1 MDILDLRKWT
11 FSTFDSRPS
20 KMDILDL
27 RKWTFSTFDSR
38 PSKMDILDLRK
49 WTFSTFENGH
59 VFRSQGPQFNKNGH
73 SNCQLEMWIHAKT
86 LISRSCVNA
95 RTLGR
100 PRVHR
105 DLQFG
110 PVATIGGSRGAE
122 IEQKHEKDEMSV
134 VGAGMLDP
142 G

>member
-1 MDILDLRKWT
+1 MCIKKGVY
-11 FSTFDSRPS
+11 RP
-20 KMDILDL
+20 
-27 RKWTFSTFDSR
+27 
-38 PSKMDILDLRK
+38 
-49 WTFSTFENGH
+49 FSTFENGH
-59 VFRSQGPQFNKNGH
+59 VFRSQGPQFNKNGR

-122 IEQKHEKDEMSV
+122 IEQKHEKDKMSV